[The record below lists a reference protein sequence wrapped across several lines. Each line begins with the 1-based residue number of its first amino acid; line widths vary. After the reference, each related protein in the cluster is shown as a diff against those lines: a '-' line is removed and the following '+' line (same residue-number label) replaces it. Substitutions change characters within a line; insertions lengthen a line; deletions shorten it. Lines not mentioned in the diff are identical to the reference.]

1 MPAHLVVTV
10 IASDKPGIV
19 ERLAQTIAAAG
30 ASWLESRMTRLAGEF
45 AGIVWVSVPDE
56 QALALAAALEAL
68 AASGMQVHVKSSA
81 LPETE
86 PRGRILHFE
95 LTGADR
101 PGIVR
106 EISLVFARL
115 AVNVHELETTV
126 ESGAMSG
133 EPLFRANALL
143 AVPDAVT
150 PEALTE
156 ELEKIA
162 QDLMVDVTL
171 EARPLA

>member
-1 MPAHLVVTV
+1 MSIHLVVTV
-10 IASDKPGIV
+10 IAPDQPGIV
-19 ERLAQTIAAAG
+19 EQVAQTIDLGG

-45 AGIVWVSVPDE
+45 AGIIEIDAPE
-56 QALALAAALEAL
+56 AKAAALAKALEAMNS
-68 AASGMQVHVKSSA
+68 SGMHVHVKTSV
-81 LPETE
+81 LPEE
-86 PRGRILHFE
+86 EGIGRILHFE

-106 EISLVFARL
+106 EISQALARHE
-115 AVNVHELETTV
+115 VNVQALETRV

-133 EPLFRANALL
+133 EPVFRAHALL
-143 AVPDAVT
+143 EVPSSVT
-150 PEALTE
+150 PEVLTE

-171 EARPLA
+171 DVPPS